1 MKMLFYPDL
10 PRPINKITDIC
21 NRLRISITNDPLSN
35 FDLAIHWDYNTYCK
49 LPDDTR
55 KLFENVHCINEDIFD
70 VSKSY
75 VDSIFEEVFSISTL
89 IKQEHG
95 FINGLCVKKCEL
107 QASHD
112 MSIVPIP
119 FVREPGFVYQKLFD
133 SRFCFS
139 HCLELRVP
147 VFDDTIPFV
156 FAKVKSIT
164 NPARSLD
171 AVSLLETHDAF
182 SDDEISN
189 IILFSQYMGM
199 DFGEL
204 DIIRNN
210 SDNQIYIL
218 DVNNMPGN
226 RLFKRLSTHD
236 ANKYK
241 QLYADHFKQTFML

>member
-1 MKMLFYPDL
+1 MLFYPDL

-21 NRLRISITNDPLSN
+21 NRLKISISNNPLSH
-35 FDLAIHWDYNTYCK
+35 FDLAIHWNYNTYCK
-49 LPDDTR
+49 LPDVVKDLHA
-55 KLFENVHCINEDIFD
+55 KKPFINGDLFD

-89 IKQEHG
+89 IKKDHV
-95 FINGLCVKKCEL
+95 FTNGLCVKKCEL

-112 MSIVPIP
+112 MSIIPIP
-119 FVREPGFVYQKLFD
+119 SVRDPGFVYQKLFD

-139 HCLELRVP
+139 HCVDLRVP
-147 VFDDTIPFV
+147 VFGNTIPFV
-156 FAKVKSIT
+156 FAKIKSIT
-164 NPARSLD
+164 NPVRSLE
-171 AVSLLETHDAF
+171 AVSLLDTHDTF

-189 IILFSQYMGM
+189 ILLFSRYMGM

-226 RLFKRLSTHD
+226 QLFKRLSTHD

-241 QLYADHFKQTFML
+241 QLFADHFKQNFML